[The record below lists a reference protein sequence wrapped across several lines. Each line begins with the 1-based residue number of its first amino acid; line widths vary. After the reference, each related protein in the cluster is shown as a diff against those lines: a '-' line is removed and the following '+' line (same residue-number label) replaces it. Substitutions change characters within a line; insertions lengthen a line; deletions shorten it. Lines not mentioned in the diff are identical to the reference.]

1 MDDKERIRSLE
12 EQVEYL
18 NKEKRAILE
27 AIELAANLGNFHT
40 SLNKID
46 DPMVILRETQDRL
59 NNILNFKTVSFYIVS
74 EEDSNFY
81 RALTEPASEAE
92 AIDREVN
99 ALIDDKTFAWTLR
112 RNKPVTVSSIDKKE
126 KIVLHSMN
134 TPSRTRGIFVGI
146 LAYPA
151 EEILDLSLFLFS
163 ITIIACSNALES
175 FELYRRIKDKN
186 KELEENIVALDRSA
200 RKLQEEERK
209 YRGLFE
215 ESTNSIILYDPETR
229 LPVEFNH
236 LAHEHL
242 GYTAAEFREKRMED
256 YSLTP
261 VEEIIEKIRRTVED
275 GQYSFETLHLRK
287 DGETRDIAVNARAI
301 ILGGK
306 TYVLTL
312 LNDMTE
318 RKKDEE
324 ERIRLEK
331 QLLQSH
337 KMESIGTLAGGIAHD
352 FNNILGV
359 ILGYGELMLMD
370 LPEDQNNAF
379 RQNTESLLSAVNRA
393 RELVQQILTFS
404 RRGEEIRTPVNV
416 GGIVQETL
424 KLLRATLPPTID
436 VRQKIGDGG
445 NTIMGTSNQVHRV
458 LMNLCTN
465 AFHAM
470 GGGSGILEVE
480 VQTVQFDGGAVPGK
494 MAAFETMEPGSYVRI
509 TVTDTGH
516 GIGPGILPRVFDP
529 YFTTKGPGEGTGLGL
544 SVVHGI
550 VKKYRGNV
558 SIDNR
563 PGKGTVVRVWFPAAV
578 HLEIPGK
585 KETEALPSG
594 KESILLVDD
603 EEELLKFYRRLL
615 EKLGYSVTTYGSTT
629 AALEGFLDDPANFD
643 LIITDVAMAGIS
655 GIEFAREVSK
665 VRRDIPIILC
675 TGFSEYMDAQKA
687 ADIGIRDFLMKPVDK
702 HTLASVIR
710 RVLDEDH
717 LSDASR

>member
-1 MDDKERIRSLE
+1 MEDKERIRTLE

-46 DPMVILRETQDRL
+46 DPVVILHETQNRIS
-59 NNILNFKTVSFYIVS
+59 NILNFKTVSFFIVS

-81 RALTEPASEAE
+81 RALTEPASEAGN
-92 AIDREVN
+92 IDREVN
-99 ALIDDKTFAWTLR
+99 ALIDDKTFAWALR

-146 LAYPA
+146 LANPV

-186 KELEENIVALDRSA
+186 KELEESIVELDRSA

-215 ESTNSIILYDPETR
+215 ESTNSIILYDPDTR

-236 LAHEHL
+236 LANEHL
-242 GYTAAEFREKRMED
+242 GYTAAEFKEKRMEE
-256 YSLTP
+256 YSQMP
-261 VEEIIEKIRRTVED
+261 VEDIAEKMRRTVKE
-275 GQYSFETLHLRK
+275 GQFSFETIHRRK

-301 ILGGK
+301 SMSGK
-306 TYVLTL
+306 TYILTL

-318 RKKDEE
+318 RKKAEE
-324 ERIRLEK
+324 ERLRLEK
-331 QLLQSH
+331 QLLQSQ

-359 ILGYGELMLMD
+359 VLGYGELMLMD
-370 LPEDQNNAF
+370 LPEDQSSTF
-379 RQNTESLLSAVNRA
+379 RQNTESLLNAVHRA

-404 RRGEEIRTPVNV
+404 RRSEEVRTPVDV
-416 GGIVQETL
+416 GNITEETL

-436 VRQKIGDGG
+436 VRQKIGDGA
-445 NTIMGTSNQVHRV
+445 NVIMGTSNQVHRV

-465 AFHAM
+465 AIHAM
-470 GGGSGILEVE
+470 EGGSGILEVE
-480 VQTVQFDGGAVPGK
+480 VQTTRFEGGAVPGK
-494 MAAFETMEPGSYVRI
+494 ITAFESMEPGSYVEI

-516 GIGPGILPRVFDP
+516 GIGPRILPRVFDP

-550 VKKYRGNV
+550 AKKYRGNV

-563 PGKGTVVRVWFPAAV
+563 AGKGTVVRVWFPAAV

-594 KESILLVDD
+594 KETIILVDD
-603 EEELLKFYRRLL
+603 EEELLKFYKLIL
-615 EKLGYSVTTYGSTT
+615 GKLGYTVFTYSSTS
-629 AALEGFLDDPANFD
+629 AALESFLDDPVNFD
-643 LIITDVAMAGIS
+643 LIITDVAMVGMS
-655 GIEFAREVSK
+655 GIELAAEVSNI
-665 VRRDIPIILC
+665 RRDIPIILC
-675 TGFSEYMDAQKA
+675 TGFSEYMDAQREVIVNVKEY
-687 ADIGIRDFLMKPVDK
+687 IMKPVDK
-702 HTLASVIR
+702 YTLTSAIR
-710 RVLDEDH
+710 RVLDRDH
-717 LSDASR
+717 LSEASR